1 MAPAAL
7 VLAGLV
13 PLIWPG
19 DIPFINDEPQLI
31 AGAVD
36 ANLGGRLATM
46 GLLGTY
52 GFVYG
57 PAPVWVYQA
66 LMAASHDLVIVAVL
80 HALLMSVVTAAALWW
95 LSRSLGLWVW
105 FAPLPLLSPYYW
117 FYARVLWD
125 NTFLLPLGALA
136 LAGYAAHLQSES
148 PLGLRV
154 SLAAM
159 AAIPLVHLMGAS
171 LVLPLAAHMLI
182 VERRA
187 LWARK
192 YSIAAIAAAALWLG
206 WPYWTYLAGPRPAT
220 PGDGPALGGFVFPL
234 LGGRLLGAQG
244 LDYFFGPGPV
254 GGRLF
259 GGLAALS
266 GIAYALV
273 WGGLA
278 VALVLIARA
287 RWSRQWTARAHIAAI
302 AVASLVC
309 ESVIHGISVRFQHP
323 HYQNGVW
330 ISLVV
335 LAWFAVDFLATRRGP
350 VRIVRIGGWAAPVA
364 AGLLA
369 ATQLGAVSLLAFGL
383 HRSHGTR
390 DIYGP
395 TIANQQQVARA
406 LARYAQTSDVHIHVN
421 MWERFPHTI
430 AILRRLNVSHRADLP
445 QRVLDVRYVT
455 DDPASGAIEVVER

>member
-1 MAPAAL
+1 MALAAL

-80 HALLMSVVTAAALWW
+80 HTLLMSVVTAAALWW

-105 FAPLPLLSPYYW
+105 FAPLPLLSPYHW

-136 LAGYAAHLQSES
+136 LAGYAAHLESES

-171 LVLPLAAHMLI
+171 LLLPLAAHMLI
-182 VERRA
+182 VQRRA

-192 YSIAAIAAAALWLG
+192 YSIAGIAAAALWLA
-206 WPYWTYLAGPRPAT
+206 WPYWTYLVGPRPAT

-244 LDYFFGPGPV
+244 LDYFYGPSPV

-259 GGLAALS
+259 GGVAALS
-266 GIAYALV
+266 CIAYALV

-287 RWSRQWTARAHIAAI
+287 RQSRQWTARAHIAAI

-309 ESVIHGISVRFQHP
+309 ESVIHGISARFQHP

-350 VRIVRIGGWAAPVA
+350 VRIVGWAAPVA

-369 ATQLGAVSLLAFGL
+369 ATLLGAVSLLAVGL
-383 HRSHGTR
+383 HRSRGTR

-406 LARYAQTSDVHIHVN
+406 LARYAQASDVQIHVN

-445 QRVLDVRYVT
+445 QRVLEVRYAT
-455 DDPASGAIEVVER
+455 DDPASGAIEMVER

>member
-309 ESVIHGISVRFQHP
+309 ESVIHGISARFQHP

-369 ATQLGAVSLLAFGL
+369 ATLVGAVGLLAFGL
-383 HRSHGTR
+383 HRSRGTR

-406 LARYAQTSDVHIHVN
+406 LARYAQTSDVQVHVN

-445 QRVLDVRYVT
+445 QRVLEVRYVT
-455 DDPASGAIEVVER
+455 DDPASGAIEMVER